1 MTMPAT
7 DSDPTAAQLRSAAA
21 IARHR
26 GTWPQWGP
34 RRRRLVVATIA
45 NRVALA
51 AGIVVAIAL
60 RQVPVAVLI
69 IGATS
74 SVALDIWLRRR
85 LDDAEDAEGASVS
98 DMDGVVPHDERDVL
112 ERLEEAGS
120 ERRASVV
127 AAVEVLT
134 GTPVAHRYALPSR
147 ELLIVH
153 SVSEAIEL
161 LGVLL
166 VVVAAPAPAG
176 IAAGAVL
183 WLLGGRAG
191 TASAKMMLG
200 QRLYRTPV
208 ADQARERWLARE
220 GRLIVVGYGVVVLAG
235 LLRLI

>member
-1 MTMPAT
+1 MPAT

-21 IARHR
+21 IGRHR
-26 GTWPQWGP
+26 GTWPQWGA

-45 NRVALA
+45 NRLALA
-51 AGIVVAIAL
+51 AGIVIAIAL
-60 RQVPVAVLI
+60 SEVPVALLI

-74 SVALDIWLRRR
+74 SVALDVWLRRR
-85 LDDAEDAEGASVS
+85 LDDAENAEGASVA
-98 DMDGVVPHDERDVL
+98 DVDGVVPDDERDVL
-112 ERLEEAGS
+112 ERLAGTGS
-120 ERRASVV
+120 ERRASLV

-134 GTPVAHRYALPSR
+134 GSLVAHRYALPSH

-153 SVSEAIEL
+153 SVSQAIEF

-176 IAAGAVL
+176 IAAGAIL

-191 TASAKMMLG
+191 TASAKMVLG

-208 ADQARERWLARE
+208 ADHARERWLARE
-220 GRLIVVGYGVVVLAG
+220 GRLVVVGYGVVVLVG

>member
-1 MTMPAT
+1 
-7 DSDPTAAQLRSAAA
+7 L
-21 IARHR
+21 
-26 GTWPQWGP
+26 
-34 RRRRLVVATIA
+34 ATIA
-45 NRVALA
+45 NRLALA
-51 AGIVVAIAL
+51 AGIVFAIAL
-60 RQVPVAVLI
+60 TEVPVAVLI

-74 SVALDIWLRRR
+74 SVGLDVWLRRR
-85 LDDAEDAEGASVS
+85 LEDAEDAEGAWVA
-98 DMDGVVPHDERDVL
+98 DVDGVVPHDERDVL

-134 GTPVAHRYALPSR
+134 GTPVAHRHALPSR
-147 ELLIVH
+147 ELLTVH
-153 SVSEAIEL
+153 SASEAIEL